1 MSAPTSSSVA
11 DLLVAQ
17 AGSPPQP
24 VKQRIE
30 RRISVLRG
38 WLRDGIP
45 AGKAVPSSLTAAR
58 EWDDE
63 ELGIQRISSPNEF
76 TTTHPQH
83 SQLVRDVAGLL
94 TELKKRYQQPASKS
108 TRRKADPADKFD
120 QRAHDR
126 DLKEAVSQWH
136 AERDRHLWQK
146 ERADSAE
153 ARSVA
158 LLEENA
164 QMEKLIADLRRQ
176 LAKHKGLKA
185 VE

>member
-1 MSAPTSSSVA
+1 MSAPTSSKAV

-17 AGSPPQP
+17 AGSPPQS

-30 RRISVLRG
+30 RRIQVLRG
-38 WLRDGIP
+38 WLSDGIP
-45 AGKAVPSSLTAAR
+45 LGKAVPSSLTAAR

-76 TTTHPQH
+76 TKTHPQYR
-83 SQLVRDVAGLL
+83 QLVTDVAGLL
-94 TELKKRYQQPASKS
+94 TELKKRYSQPASKS
-108 TRRKADPADKFD
+108 PRRKSNAGDKFD
-120 QRAHDR
+120 QSAHDR
-126 DLKEAVSQWH
+126 ELQAAVSQWH
-136 AERDRHLWQK
+136 AERDQRLWQK
-146 ERADSAE
+146 DRADSAE

>member
-1 MSAPTSSSVA
+1 MSTPTSSRVA
-11 DLLVAQ
+11 DLVVAQ
-17 AGSPPQP
+17 AGSLPQS
-24 VKQRIE
+24 VKQRID
-30 RRISVLRG
+30 RRISVLRA
-38 WLRDGIP
+38 WLSDGIP
-45 AGKAVPSSLTAAR
+45 VGKAVPSSLTAAR

-83 SQLVRDVAGLL
+83 RQLVREVAALL
-94 TELKKRYQQPASKS
+94 TELKKRYGQPVSKS
-108 TRRKADPADKFD
+108 PRRKANPADKFD

-126 DLKEAVSQWH
+126 DLQEAVSQWH
-136 AERDRHLWQK
+136 AERDQHLWQK

-158 LLEENA
+158 LLDENA

-176 LAKHKGLKA
+176 LARHKGLKA